1 MIYQSLFKTLLSSLK
16 ELYQYC
22 ARHTQYHYGILLAL
36 AFLSV
41 GFSFHS
47 VVLSVGLF
55 VAVILPLLFTVPIKS
70 KFFLVVGIAIAS
82 LQWSVINL
90 QKDTPLPS
98 SVTLSGSIQNIISKP
113 RQTTIDLSTPLGLI
127 KLNIPSHDSTY
138 DLATIQSLV
147 VGDSLSAQ
155 GSLQEPSPVLNPG
168 QFDYDSFLKTK
179 GFKAIYSADVETLI
193 HSSNHSLRGYFYKMR
208 VALSEH
214 ISTLFDGHT
223 APLIKALVLGNK
235 KELPQESATQFRETG
250 LYHLLAI
257 SGLHIALIALIIQTL
272 FTLIRIPQK
281 GVIVL
286 TILLLWTF
294 ALIVNLPPSVVRATT
309 MYTILALAWL
319 FERRPF
325 SMNALGLAIALILCV
340 EPMQIA
346 DIGFQLSA
354 GATFAIL
361 YFSHRISS
369 LFPKSLLTQYIYSPL
384 AITLFA
390 TAGTAPILIHT
401 FNTFAPA
408 SFIGNLFAVP
418 LISLTLLSS
427 LVSLIISP
435 LSHDL
440 GLIFA
445 ESTNLFALASTEAIA
460 LFHSFVGAPIYIAP
474 FQPIAYGIYSILIL
488 SLPHFFKNHR
498 VQSLSILVFSLGIIF
513 WGGSELY
520 ITITQPT
527 HITLVAVGNGESMFI
542 ESSNGKT
549 MLIDTGY
556 DSKSIGQYRLIPF
569 LKYHGIDHLDAV
581 LITHK
586 HRDHY
591 GNLTL
596 LAKSVTIGAVYTTPP
611 SDNHDDN
618 WEKTVQ
624 YLTESDVPIH
634 SLSGGDNLSGFG
646 MLTIDVLAPLDT
658 TYENENNNSLVM
670 LMRQGQQSILLTG
683 DIEKPVEKHLLNYF
697 ALPDIDILKAAHH
710 GSNTSSTLGFLRQVK
725 PELTVISA
733 GTNKRFKH
741 PSRDIRERFDKLGIP
756 WYATRYQGALDIYL
770 TGSGYE
776 LEAFVEEPLVR

>member
-1 MIYQSLFKTLLSSLK
+1 MLKTLLNSLK

-22 ARHTQYHYGILLAL
+22 ARHTQYHYGILLAI
-36 AFLSV
+36 AFLTV

-47 VVLSVGLF
+47 VVLSAGLF
-55 VAVILPLLFTVPIKS
+55 CAFILPLLFAIPKKS
-70 KFFLVVGIAIAS
+70 KLFLAVGITIAS

-98 SVTLSGSIQNIISKP
+98 TTALAGSIKNIVSTP
-113 RQTTIDLSTPLGLI
+113 RQLTLDLSTPLGLI
-127 KLNIPSHDSTY
+127 KLNIPIHDSTQG
-138 DLATIQSLV
+138 LSRAHALI
-147 VGDSLSAQ
+147 VGDSLFAQ
-155 GSLQEPSPVLNPG
+155 GTLQTPSPVLNPG
-168 QFDYDSFLKTK
+168 QFDYASFLNTK
-179 GFKAIYSADVETLI
+179 GFKGIYTADAESLV
-193 HSSNHSLRGYFYKMR
+193 HSSNHSVRGYFYRIR
-208 VALSEH
+208 VALSQH
-214 ISTLFDGHT
+214 ITTLFDSHT

-257 SGLHIALIALIIQTL
+257 SGLHIALIALIIQAL
-272 FTLIRIPQK
+272 FTLIRIPKK

-309 MYTILALAWL
+309 MYTFIALAWL
-319 FERRPF
+319 FERRAY

-361 YFSHRISS
+361 YFSHRVTP
-369 LFPKSLLTQYIYSPL
+369 LLPKSRLTPYLYSPL

-427 LVSLIISP
+427 LIALLLSP
-435 LSHDL
+435 LSQSLSPIIAD
-440 GLIFA
+440 
-445 ESTNLFALASTEAIA
+445 STNLFALASTESIA
-460 LFHSFVGAPIYIAP
+460 LFHSVVGAPMAIAP
-474 FQPIAYGIYSILIL
+474 FQGIAYGIYTILIL
-488 SLPHFFKNHR
+488 SLPHFFKNQR
-498 VQSLSILVFSLGIIF
+498 VQSFSLLVFSFGIIL
-513 WGGSELY
+513 WGGRELY
-520 ITITQPT
+520 TTITQQT
-527 HITLVAVGNGESMFI
+527 RITVIAVGNGESMFI

-549 MLIDTGY
+549 MLIDAGY

-569 LKYHGIDHLDAV
+569 LKHHGVDHLDAIV
-581 LITHK
+581 ITHK

-591 GNLTL
+591 GNLSL
-596 LAKSVTIGAVYTTPP
+596 LVETITIGAVFTTPP

-618 WEKTVQ
+618 WEKTVSH
-624 YLTESDVPIH
+624 LTEKEVPIL
-634 SLSGGDNLSGFG
+634 SLSGGDNIAGFG
-646 MLTIDVLAPLDT
+646 MLTFDILAPLT
-658 TYENENNNSLVM
+658 TVYKNENNNSLVM
-670 LMRQGQQSILLTG
+670 LMRQGQQSILFTG
-683 DIEKPVEKHLLNYF
+683 DIEAPVERQLLEHYD
-697 ALPDIDILKAAHH
+697 LPDIDILKAAHH
-710 GSNTSSTLGFLRQVK
+710 GSNTSSTLGFLRKVK

-741 PSRDIRERFDKLGIP
+741 PSRDIREQFDRLGIP
-756 WYATRYQGALDIYL
+756 WYATRYQGALEICL
-770 TGSGYE
+770 TGSGYGI
-776 LEAFVEEPLVR
+776 EAFIGTPLSR